1 MFRVMN
7 ESTGDFPTK
16 SVQNSCKFLNLEAA
30 QWIWTTWD
38 EMLNVTRVKF
48 AAKDYL
54 LSKIKSRSKVEVH
67 LSKDQAM
74 FTISSNSCSIFVP
87 NDVSRT

>member
-1 MFRVMN
+1 
-7 ESTGDFPTK
+7 
-16 SVQNSCKFLNLEAA
+16 
-30 QWIWTTWD
+30 
-38 EMLNVTRVKF
+38 MLNVTRVKCV
-48 AAKDYL
+48 AKDYL